1 MLHSHRFL
9 LICLFYVLGIS
20 VANAQLILRSGES
33 FLSGENIKK
42 IIITYDD
49 HTVWALTASGIV
61 YYKPMLAGDFSIY
74 PQTVGELVDDLAGYS
89 TQDIYFSVKPKRL
102 IHVKNGNKNMIP
114 LDDPEITKIN
124 GIAVK
129 LDGMKNTESYPD
141 VDDYWRDDRLVVATD
156 KYLYRIIRNDNTV
169 MLYDIYREQGFDFRG
184 YKITKSG
191 IKGVEFKVNLDV
203 NYRCGWPQGESVIQ
217 HIDYTIYVSNIP
229 QHDPYGDF
237 NCTMFNYDKGSDYM
251 GINQNS
257 QYWGTNNGL
266 YIQYWGRCGIGLTQP
281 IKNEQINSIEEL
293 RMFNVLSPTTFVLAA
308 SNTGLFYTEKFVK
321 SMLFDWVPIEE
332 VSFKKLPGLNA
343 RVNNFAIDYRSFSP
357 EGSRPAYDPRY
368 ICENVIWLAT
378 DQGVKKVYPQLDGAI
393 YEEKLLARFTYDKDP
408 DMETAEE
415 SIFTLC
421 GNESLEVNA
430 NFTDPINNGAIS
442 IHWTKNG
449 VDLPE
454 WAGKSVVRILDKG
467 RYRAELIGMC
477 EGVSMHSKNFVINTE
492 TTPEITFNYPAKITL
507 CEGNSKEL
515 STIDKPGYTY
525 RWFKDDAEI
534 VGESV
539 AKLKVSSKG
548 SYRVEVSNCA
558 GSFVTSSAVAID
570 IAILSAPIITPNKST
585 YCFGDIALLKIE
597 NTQSHKIHWYK
608 DGIELRTMENKT
620 EIQVSSAGIYE
631 AIFENIEG
639 CKKKSN
645 PFNLQIYPFPVISV
659 NTVPTKSLC
668 YGESASL
675 SVSTA
680 PNSTYR
686 WNTGATTSSIQVN
699 QAGNYFVEVTSAFG
713 CTTKSNVVNVLVN
726 DRILLTEPLDSKICT
741 TSGEQVTLIAE
752 PGYLSYNWNG
762 LTSSSNAF
770 AVTKPGDYKLTVTD
784 VNGCTAKVI
793 YKVVSW
799 CKEIIVANAF
809 TPNGDGINDLWYV
822 AGLENDP
829 SAMITI
835 YNRYGVL
842 VFQTKGL
849 NPVWDGSYKGTDV
862 PVGVY
867 YYQIKSSKS
876 DKPLKGSVTLIR

>member
-9 LICLFYVLGIS
+9 LACLLYVLGLS
-20 VANAQLILRSGES
+20 VAHAQLILRSGES
-33 FLSGENIKK
+33 FLAGENIKK

-129 LDGMKNTESYPD
+129 LDGMKNTESHPD
-141 VDDYWRDDRLVVATD
+141 VDDYSRDDRLVVATD

-266 YIQYWGRCGIGLTQP
+266 YIQYWGRCGTGLTQP

-293 RMFNVLSPTTFVLAA
+293 WMFNVLSPTTFVLAA

-343 RVNNFAIDYRSFSP
+343 RVNNLAIDYKSFSP

-378 DQGVKKVYPQLDGAI
+378 DQGVKKLYPQLDGTI
-393 YEEKLLARFTYDKDP
+393 YQDKILTRFTYDKVP
-408 DMETAEE
+408 DTDTEEE
-415 SIFTLC
+415 SVFTLC

-430 NFTDPINNGAIS
+430 NLADPINSGAIS
-442 IHWTKNG
+442 IHWTKDG
-449 VDLPE
+449 VDLPD
-454 WAGKSVVRILDKG
+454 WAGKPVVTLLDG
-467 RYRAELIGMC
+467 GSYRAELVGMC
-477 EGVSMHSKNFVINTE
+477 EGVRMRSKHFVVNKE
-492 TTPEITFNYPAKITL
+492 TVPEITFNYPSKISL
-507 CEGNSKEL
+507 CEGENKEL
-515 STIDKPGYTY
+515 STVDKTGYTY
-525 RWFKDDAEI
+525 QWFKNDAEI
-534 VGESV
+534 VGERT
-539 AKLKVSSKG
+539 AKLSINSAG
-548 SYRVEVSNCA
+548 SYRVEVSNCE
-558 GSFVTSSAVAID
+558 GSSLTSTTVAID
-570 IAILSAPIITPNKST
+570 IVLLSAPIITSDKST
-585 YCFGDIALLKIE
+585 YCFGDIALLKID
-597 NTQSHKIHWYK
+597 NTQGHKIHWYK
-608 DGIELRTMENKT
+608 DGIEIMTMEDRM
-620 EIQVSSAGIYE
+620 EIEASLAGIYE
-631 AIFENIEG
+631 AVFENIGG
-639 CKKKSN
+639 CRKKSTR
-645 PFNLQIYPFPVISV
+645 FNLQIYPFPVISV
-659 NTVPTKSLC
+659 NTVSTKSLC
-668 YGESASL
+668 YGESARL
-675 SVSTA
+675 SVSTL

-686 WNTGATTSSIQVN
+686 WNTGATTPSILVN
-699 QAGNYFVEVTSAFG
+699 NAGNYFVEVTSAFG
-713 CTTKSNVVNVLVN
+713 CTTKSNVVTVLVN

-741 TSGEQVTLIAE
+741 TSGEQITLTAD
-752 PGYLSYNWNG
+752 PGYLSYTWNG
-762 LTSSSNAF
+762 LASSSNIFTVSKA
-770 AVTKPGDYKLTVTD
+770 GDYQLTVTD
-784 VNGCTAKVI
+784 ANGCMTTVI

-799 CKEIIVANAF
+799 CKEIIVVNAF
-809 TPNGDGINDLWYV
+809 SPNGDGINDLWYV

-829 SAMITI
+829 GATITI
-835 YNRYGVL
+835 YNRYGAL
-842 VFQTKGL
+842 IFQTRGL
-849 NPVWDGSYKGTDV
+849 NPAWDGRYNGVDV